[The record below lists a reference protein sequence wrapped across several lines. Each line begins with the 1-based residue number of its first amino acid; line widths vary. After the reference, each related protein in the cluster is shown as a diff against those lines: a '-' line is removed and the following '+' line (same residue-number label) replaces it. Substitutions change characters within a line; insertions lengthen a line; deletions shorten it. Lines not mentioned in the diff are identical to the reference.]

1 MKTAFSATFLVLAL
15 VACGRSERTE
25 PPARDPP
32 LTASADS
39 LALTLPGGAEIWFT
53 GFRQARSLDGQACV
67 ERAME
72 IRDGGTRRM
81 IPLLYTGVPPR
92 RVNDTTIEAAIWL
105 NCRPGNVY
113 QVNIRTGQ
121 PVRVK

>member
-1 MKTAFSATFLVLAL
+1 LVTLLLA
-15 VACGRSERTE
+15 ACGGGERAE
-25 PPARDPP
+25 PKPARS
-32 LTASADS
+32 TASPPPDS

-53 GFRQARSLDGQACV
+53 GSRTATGADGTRCV
-67 ERAME
+67 ERVME
-72 IRDGGTRRM
+72 IREGGSKRM
-81 IPLLYTGVPPR
+81 IPLLYTGTLPT

-105 NCRPGNVY
+105 DCRPGNVY